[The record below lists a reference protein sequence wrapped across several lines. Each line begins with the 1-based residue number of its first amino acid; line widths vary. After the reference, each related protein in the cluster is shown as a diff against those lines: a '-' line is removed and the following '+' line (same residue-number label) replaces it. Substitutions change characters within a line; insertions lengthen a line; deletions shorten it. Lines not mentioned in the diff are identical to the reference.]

1 MTIISD
7 LILKESILIRETEKT
22 LLDLFS
28 KGKLNGTVHTCIG
41 QEYTGALLSKI
52 TDYNDVVF
60 SNHRGHGHYIGKT
73 NDVEGLLLEVIGSEL
88 GIVGGIGGSQHLYN
102 KKGFF

>member
-1 MTIISD
+1 MTISSD
-7 LILKESILIRETEKT
+7 LILKKSILIRETEKT

-41 QEYTGALLSKI
+41 QEYTGALLSKV
-52 TDYNDVVF
+52 TNSNDVVF

-73 NDVEGLLLEVIGSEL
+73 DDVEGLILGVMGS
-88 GIVGGIGGSQHLYN
+88 
-102 KKGFF
+102 

>member
-1 MTIISD
+1 MTISSD
-7 LILKESILIRETEKT
+7 LILKKSILIRETEKT

-41 QEYTGALLSKI
+41 QEYIGALLSKV
-52 TDYNDVVF
+52 TNSDDVVF

-73 NDVEGLLLEVIGSEL
+73 DDVEGLILEVMGS
-88 GIVGGIGGSQHLYN
+88 
-102 KKGFF
+102 